1 MEAGLERYGHI
12 VVKIHERGQ
21 KQLKKVWQNQIF
33 MWKLLFKTCPGY
45 MIYFL
50 YDGFRY
56 QGIIFLEHVLGIRY
70 VLHCAEYHEPF
81 WKALL
86 FIGVILIINMIQI
99 VPDGFFIH
107 GWSYQ
112 AKPKLYKALKEKMY
126 EKASQIDLS
135 CYDDPKY
142 YNDFVLAVAE
152 AESSIDRFLAMC
164 NMIVQGL
171 TIIFTTGVFYL
182 MTDAAGILFVLA
194 SFILRFLVA
203 KVLNKLNYD
212 VRMKV
217 NPLERKRNY
226 VSRVF
231 YLNDY
236 AKELRLHP
244 KVGDALEAEFMEAN
258 DGIVKEQKKVGFKRS
273 LLGFTRDYA
282 VGDFIMDGLY
292 ITYLVFQAAVLHT
305 IDYSNAVVL
314 FNRTGSLRR
323 GMANMADIFPK
334 AQENSLYIDKIRAF
348 LDYDPKIK
356 TDEGELVPAGNAELK
371 LDRVSFCYNADMGN
385 TLNGISLKV
394 RPGERIAIVGY
405 NGAGKTTLI
414 KLLMR
419 LYDPTSGSI
428 TYHGQDIRTFRPGD
442 YRHRIG
448 VVFQD
453 YQMYAASLEENVVM
467 AAPESGEDRAEYT
480 ALKKD
485 VHDEKLNLMDPGEN
499 DNKCGRK
506 DKNRAD
512 SQDSSTGE
520 GSKYGSIDCTTAEE
534 TDGSVKRQLV
544 RNRVTSALERAG
556 FGDRLKTLPQG
567 LDTQVTAEF
576 DKEGV
581 NFSGGES
588 QKIAISRAFY
598 KDADILVMDEP
609 SSALDPIAE
618 YELNKAME
626 SAAQGKTVFY
636 ISHRLSTTRDADRII
651 MLENGRIAEEGTH
664 ESLLARNGKYAE
676 MWRVQAGRYEA
687 S

>member
-1 MEAGLERYGHI
+1 
-12 VVKIHERGQ
+12 
-21 KQLKKVWQNQIF
+21 
-33 MWKLLFKTCPGY
+33 

-86 FIGVILIINMIQI
+86 FIGAILVVNMIQI
-99 VPDGFFIH
+99 IPDGFFIH
-107 GWSYQ
+107 GWTYRTR
-112 AKPKLYKALKEKMY
+112 PKLYRALKEQMY
-126 EKASQIDLS
+126 AKAAGIDLN
-135 CYDDPKY
+135 CYDDPEY

-152 AESSIDRFLAMC
+152 AESSIDRFLTMC

-182 MTDAAGILFVLA
+182 LTDAAGILFVIA
-194 SFILRFLVA
+194 SFILRFFVS
-203 KVLNKLNYD
+203 KILNKLNYD
-212 VRMKV
+212 IRLKV

-244 KVGDALEAEFMEAN
+244 VVGDRLEEEFKEAN
-258 DGIVKEQKKVGFKRS
+258 DEIVDIQEKVGLKRS
-273 LLGFTRDYA
+273 LITFLRDYA
-282 VGDFIMDGLY
+282 VGDFILDCLY
-292 ITYLVFQAAVLHT
+292 ITYLLFQAAVLHT

-323 GMANMADIFPK
+323 GMANIADIFPK

-348 LDYDPKIK
+348 LEYEPKIE
-356 TDEGELVPAGNAELK
+356 TDEGEIPEKGTGELV
-371 LDRVSFCYNADMGN
+371 LDHVSFRYNEKAPL
-385 TLNGISLKV
+385 TLNDISLSVK
-394 RPGERIAIVGY
+394 PGEKIAIVGY

-419 LYDPTSGSI
+419 LYDPSEGSI
-428 TYHGQDIRTFRPGD
+428 TYNGQDIRALKPYD
-442 YRHRIG
+442 YRKHIG

-453 YQMYAASLEENVVM
+453 YQMYAAKLSENVIM
-467 AAPESGEDRAEYT
+467 STLDDKTDR
-480 ALKKD
+480 
-485 VHDEKLNLMDPGEN
+485 
-499 DNKCGRK
+499 
-506 DKNRAD
+506 DK
-512 SQDSSTGE
+512 
-520 GSKYGSIDCTTAEE
+520 I
-534 TDGSVKRQLV
+534 V
-544 RNRVTSALERAG
+544 SALDQSG
-556 FGDRLKTLPQG
+556 FGKRLNSLPKKT
-567 LDTQVTAEF
+567 DTPVTTEF
-576 DKEGV
+576 DKEGI

-598 KDADILVMDEP
+598 ADSDILIMDEP

-626 SAAQGKTVFY
+626 SAAVGKTVFY
-636 ISHRLSTTRDADRII
+636 ISHRLSTTRDADRIL
-651 MLENGRIAEEGTH
+651 MLENGRIIEEGTH
-664 ESLLARNGKYAE
+664 ESLLAAGGRYAQ
-676 MWRVQAGRYEA
+676 MWHVQAGRYVV
-687 S
+687 

>member
-1 MEAGLERYGHI
+1 MK
-12 VVKIHERGQ
+12 KIWEN
-21 KQLKKVWQNQIF
+21 QLFLWR
-33 MWKLLFKTCPGY
+33 LCFKTCPGY

-70 VLHCAEYHEPF
+70 VLHCAEYQEPF

-86 FIGVILIINMIQI
+86 VIGVILTINMIQI

-107 GWSYQ
+107 GWSYRS
-112 AKPKLYKALKEKMY
+112 KPKLYKALKEKMY
-126 EKASQIDLS
+126 EKAAQIDLS

-164 NMIVQGL
+164 NMIMQGL

-182 MTDAAGILFVLA
+182 MTDAAGILFVFA
-194 SFILRFLVA
+194 SFVLRYLVS
-203 KVLNKLNYD
+203 KVLNKLNYE
-212 VRMKV
+212 VRLKV

-244 KVGDALEAEFMEAN
+244 KVGDALEKEFQETN
-258 DGIVKEQKKVGFKRS
+258 DEIIVEQRKVGLKRTM
-273 LLGFTRDYA
+273 LNFTRDYV

-292 ITYLVFQAAVLHT
+292 ITYLVFQAAVLHS

-323 GMANMADIFPK
+323 GMANMADIIPK
-334 AQENSLYIDKIRAF
+334 AQENSLYVDKIRAF
-348 LDYDPKIK
+348 LDYEPKMK
-356 TDEGELVPAGNAELK
+356 TMEGEAVPAGNAELS
-371 LDRVSFCYNADMGN
+371 LEHISFRYQEEMED
-385 TLNGISLKV
+385 TLKDVTMKV
-394 RPGERIAIVGY
+394 KPGEKVAIVGY

-419 LYDPTSGSI
+419 LYDPTGGQI
-428 TYHGQDIRTFRPGD
+428 LYHGQDIRNYKPYD

-453 YQMYAASLEENVVM
+453 YQMYGASLEENVVM
-467 AAPESGEDRAEYT
+467 RSLEEAPEASAQ
-480 ALKKD
+480 
-485 VHDEKLNLMDPGEN
+485 V
-499 DNKCGRK
+499 
-506 DKNRAD
+506 
-512 SQDSSTGE
+512 
-520 GSKYGSIDCTTAEE
+520 
-534 TDGSVKRQLV
+534 V
-544 RNRVTSALERAG
+544 SALERAG
-556 FGDRLKTLPQG
+556 FGERLKSLPKG
-567 LDTQVTAEF
+567 LETQVTTEF
-576 DKEGV
+576 DKAGV

-598 KDADILVMDEP
+598 KDADILIMDEP
-609 SSALDPIAE
+609 SSALDPLAE
-618 YELNKAME
+618 YELNKAMQ
-626 SAAQGKTVFY
+626 SAAKGKTVFY

-651 MLENGRIAEEGTH
+651 LLENGRIAEEGTH
-664 ESLLARNGKYAE
+664 ESLLAMNGRYAQ

>member
-1 MEAGLERYGHI
+1 MKRVI
-12 VVKIHERGQ
+12 DN
-21 KQLKKVWQNQIF
+21 QLF
-33 MWKLLFKTCPGY
+33 LWKLCFKTCPGY

-70 VLHCAEYHEPF
+70 VLHCAEYQEPF
-81 WKALL
+81 TKAL
-86 FIGVILIINMIQI
+86 FYIGLIMLVNMLQI
-99 VPDGFFIH
+99 IPDGFFIH
-107 GWSYQ
+107 GWTYR
-112 AKPKLYKALKEKMY
+112 AKPKLYRALKEKMY
-126 EKASQIDLS
+126 EKAAEIDLS

-152 AESSIDRFLAMC
+152 AESSIDRFLQMC
-164 NMIVQGL
+164 NRIVQAF
-171 TIIFTTGVFYL
+171 TILFTTGVFYL
-182 MTDAAGILFVLA
+182 VTDAAGILFVMA
-194 SFILRFLVA
+194 SFILRFLVSR
-203 KVLNKLNYD
+203 VLNKLNYK
-212 VRMKV
+212 VRLSV

-244 KVGDALEAEFMEAN
+244 VVGDKLEKEFEEAN
-258 DGIVKEQKKVGFKRS
+258 DGIIAEQKKVGAKRS
-273 LLGFTRDYA
+273 LLQFVNAYV

-323 GMANMADIFPK
+323 GMADLADIFPK

-348 LDYDPKIK
+348 LEYDPKIK
-356 TDEGELVPAGNAELK
+356 RNEGEDVPEGNAELT
-371 LDRVSFCYNADMGN
+371 LDHLRFRYKEDLEE
-385 TLNGISLKV
+385 TIKDISLKV
-394 RPGERIAIVGY
+394 KPGERVAIVGY

-419 LYDPTSGSI
+419 LYDPTGGSI
-428 TYHGQDIRTFRPGD
+428 TYHGKEISSFRPAD
-442 YRHRIG
+442 YRERIG

-453 YQMYAASLEENVVM
+453 YQMYGASLKENVVM
-467 AAPESGEDRAEYT
+467 NVSDDAKDREVT
-480 ALKKD
+480 A
-485 VHDEKLNLMDPGEN
+485 
-499 DNKCGRK
+499 
-506 DKNRAD
+506 
-512 SQDSSTGE
+512 
-520 GSKYGSIDCTTAEE
+520 
-534 TDGSVKRQLV
+534 
-544 RNRVTSALERAG
+544 ALEKAG
-556 FGDRLKTLPQG
+556 FGTRLKTLDKG

-576 DKEGV
+576 DKEGI

-598 KDADILVMDEP
+598 KNADILIMDEP
-609 SSALDPIAE
+609 GSALDPIAE

-651 MLENGRIAEEGTH
+651 LLEDGRIAEEGTH
-664 ESLLARNGKYAE
+664 ATLLEKNGKYAE
-676 MWRVQAGRYEA
+676 MWHAQAGRYENA
-687 S
+687 AV